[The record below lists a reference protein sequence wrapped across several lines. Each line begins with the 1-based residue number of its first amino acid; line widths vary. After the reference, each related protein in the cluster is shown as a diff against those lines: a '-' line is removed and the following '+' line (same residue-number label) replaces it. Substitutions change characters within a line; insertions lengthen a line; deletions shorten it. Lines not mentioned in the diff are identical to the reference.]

1 MKRKPFIMQGI
12 CLFMLL
18 FGMHLCVY
26 SAFLKAGSL
35 YKFAVALAV
44 ASLWFSFLAA
54 APFRRIEY
62 RVKYRF
68 KIPVIKYPAAAFL
81 LMLTLLVWGI
91 LSIRYM
97 GHLQKDFVTL
107 RDAVAYRQS
116 VYYYQMKGAF
126 NPYEA
131 SRHGASG
138 TWLLLD
144 LELLSGLLMSRAFV
158 HRHGMFLGTLPPALL
173 VAAGLLLE
181 KTPTI
186 PAMILLM
193 AGILGVQMCV
203 DGHHKGGSRHF
214 RQISV
219 AGVRHW
225 LFYPAMLM

>member
-1 MKRKPFIMQGI
+1 
-12 CLFMLL
+12 MLL

-35 YKFAVALAV
+35 YKFAVVLAV

-144 LELLSGLLMSRAFV
+144 LELLSGLLMS
-158 HRHGMFLGTLPPALL
+158 
-173 VAAGLLLE
+173 
-181 KTPTI
+181 
-186 PAMILLM
+186 
-193 AGILGVQMCV
+193 
-203 DGHHKGGSRHF
+203 
-214 RQISV
+214 
-219 AGVRHW
+219 
-225 LFYPAMLM
+225 

>member
-35 YKFAVALAV
+35 YKFAVVLAV

-62 RVKYRF
+62 RMKYRF
-68 KIPVIKYPAAAFL
+68 KIPVIKHPAAAFL

-138 TWLLLD
+138 TSGFRHLLRIRNPVCRQNSRSLAACHAPFGTC
-144 LELLSGLLMSRAFV
+144 LSRVL
-158 HRHGMFLGTLPPALL
+158 HP
-173 VAAGLLLE
+173 
-181 KTPTI
+181 
-186 PAMILLM
+186 
-193 AGILGVQMCV
+193 
-203 DGHHKGGSRHF
+203 
-214 RQISV
+214 
-219 AGVRHW
+219 
-225 LFYPAMLM
+225 